1 MFSRK
6 RGRRS
11 LRIKEVN
18 MGLFKKKQ
26 RPTTTELKCPAEGC
40 PFTCDSPVLMK
51 RHTGWKHPEL
61 TKTAGK

>member
-1 MFSRK
+1 
-6 RGRRS
+6 
-11 LRIKEVN
+11 